1 MPNIIAQW
9 LIPVLGIVLVDLA
22 LSGDNALVIGAAAS
36 KLQGAQRRFAITFG
50 GLAAIILRIG
60 LTVIAVFLLRLPFLN
75 VIGGI
80 LVLIIAINLVRDMYD
95 AEETLEGTQPSGR
108 LKRQFKGN
116 AKLFGACATI
126 VMADVSM
133 SLDNVLAIAALA
145 RSNIVIL
152 IIGLLLSVFLLLLA
166 SSVIAAIMERYPVLL
181 YLAGGVLAWTAA
193 SMILNDQGISPHVQ
207 QWDKAVPGP
216 LSLYIEIGL
225 VIIFALG
232 SLWWWNRHRQDLSHA
247 TLPPTIK
254 RPN

>member
-60 LTVIAVFLLRLPFLN
+60 LTIVAVFLLQIPYLN

-95 AEETLEGTQPSGR
+95 AEETLEGANSGNR
-108 LKRQFKGN
+108 RRQFKGQ

-145 RSNIVIL
+145 RNNIVIL
-152 IIGLLLSVFLLLLA
+152 IVGLLLSVFLLLLA

-193 SMILNDQGISPHVQ
+193 NMILNDKGINPQVQ
-207 QWDKAVPGP
+207 KWDNAVPGP
-216 LSLYIEIGL
+216 LLLYIELGA

-232 SLWWWNRHRQDLSHA
+232 SLWWWNRHRQQLA
-247 TLPPTIK
+247 RTALPPTIK
-254 RPN
+254 RPS

>member
-1 MPNIIAQW
+1 MPNVIAQW

-60 LTVIAVFLLRLPFLN
+60 LTIVAVFLLRIPFLN
-75 VIGGI
+75 VVGGL

-95 AEETLEGTQPSGR
+95 AEETLEGAKSGNR
-108 LKRQFKGN
+108 RQFKSQ

-145 RSNIVIL
+145 RNNFVVL
-152 IIGLLLSVFLLLLA
+152 VIGLLLSVFFLLLA

-193 SMILNDQGISPHVQ
+193 SMILNDQGIKPAVQ
-207 QWDKAVPGP
+207 QWDNAVPGP
-216 LSLYIEIGL
+216 LLLYIELGF
-225 VIIFALG
+225 VVIFALG
-232 SLWWWNRHRQDLSHA
+232 SLWWWNRHRQQLA
-247 TLPPTIK
+247 QTALPPTIK
-254 RPN
+254 RQN